1 MTFRMG
7 HKKDKL
13 NVYGSADGVNWA
25 LIKDIET
32 TTTSYKN
39 YTLNFPSNSTYTCFK
54 LDVNGDQ
61 QIRIESM
68 TITYIANNEEDD
80 SNNNDNEDLEEIITI
95 PAPIFNPGPSTFNAE
110 SLIVNISTA
119 EGYDIY
125 YTTDGST
132 PSYTDANSYNGTKGN
147 VVTIYASN
155 FPITLQAIAVDPATK
170 ACSDICRATYEY
182 IAPTEPDDDSK
193 PSEPE
198 PTEPNNGSKS
208 KPYIVTDIWDMP
220 TSTTKEEVWI
230 RGTIYGTIG
239 NNGLTAA
246 GTVSTNIVIGNATT
260 YVPIELPKGE
270 IRDAINLRDHPYL
283 KGKELLIKGNIEK
296 YYNKLGLKS
305 PSTYTVSYNVA
316 VNSYGYASLYLDMP
330 VEVPSGCTAYYCTTE
345 GDQAYLHPVGNI
357 IPDSTGVIISCEP
370 NSSCALTYTTGANED
385 EEHIHAENQLVGF
398 AKETVVEEDGYAY
411 YALNA
416 KDNQVGFYIPQTATD
431 KTDASTGFTA
441 KAFKAYLQVPK
452 EHKTLMFVIPSED
465 DETEIAPIT
474 HITEEVIYD
483 LQGRVINNPTRGIY
497 IQGERKIIIK

>member
-1 MTFRMG
+1 MSILNKKRKKSTIKRLLTIVSYMLIAISALAENTKTVDVIFANFPAGSQYADSEEHILSDELAIYTTDCHFTTELRIYSSTTYNGYVVSAPLPGHITQMTFRMG

-13 NVYGSADGVNWA
+13 NVYGSADGVNWT

-68 TITYIANNEEDD
+68 TITYTTDEED
-80 SNNNDNEDLEEIITI
+80 SE
-95 PAPIFNPGPSTFNAE
+95 
-110 SLIVNISTA
+110 
-119 EGYDIY
+119 
-125 YTTDGST
+125 
-132 PSYTDANSYNGTKGN
+132 
-147 VVTIYASN
+147 
-155 FPITLQAIAVDPATK
+155 
-170 ACSDICRATYEY
+170 
-182 IAPTEPDDDSK
+182 PTEPEK
-193 PSEPE
+193 PETPEE

-220 TSTTKEEVWI
+220 TSTTKEGVWI

-283 KGKELLIKGNIEK
+283 KGKELLIEGNIEK

-316 VNSYGYASLYLDMP
+316 VNCYGYASLYLDMP